1 MSILCKISTVMFLIF
16 SAQTLCAQ
24 ERLIYGSD
32 LRIAAADY
40 LTKIGI
46 FNTILVSDRRAYF
59 PCAEK
64 IYITPKSP
72 NNWNTIKAACGNPA
86 SWSVSLR
93 TSEALSGNRDATNT
107 ATKNS
112 VQIAF
117 TKRNIPK
124 GKVIQPD
131 DLVMKWANSRSS
143 HGAYITIENI
153 IGRKAKKNMARDLV
167 VKAQHI
173 LANNAVNRND
183 TVLIVSGSSAV
194 SIVTYGEALS
204 DGKLGDMVLV
214 KNLSSNKKFK
224 ALVTA
229 EKKVSPI
236 TNINR

>member
-1 MSILCKISTVMFLIF
+1 MSILCNISTAMFLIF

-93 TSEALSGNRDATNT
+93 TSEALSGSGDATNT

-124 GKVIQPD
+124 GTVIRPD
-131 DLVMKWANSRSS
+131 DLVMKWANSRAS

-153 IGRKAKKNMARDLV
+153 IGRK
-167 VKAQHI
+167 
-173 LANNAVNRND
+173 
-183 TVLIVSGSSAV
+183 VLIVSGTSAV